1 MLKFLLVFQT
11 RLIFKTWILLKHM
24 TLTLQRPR
32 VLETQSMLKTRL
44 VFENLWI
51 TSRFLLVLTT
61 VVSYGKVQNAFNL

>member
-11 RLIFKTWILLKHM
+11 QLIFKTWILLKHM
-24 TLTLQRPR
+24 TLIPQRPR